1 MAPLISSSVKGRDGA
16 GHTASPLGQPA
27 PLAQTNPQANPH
39 QTRGSTRVSRSAHI
53 LPRTRPHRVFSTV
66 RISSPCRRRDRESLL
81 HPVGTASCLAGAAS
95 YPAPGCNA
103 ICIDT
108 APFVTNAGRPLFV
121 TSPWYEDIVNTVAG
135 GSFPLLSSPLRSRG
149 EELFFSGRQLGN
161 WRGKRKHRSGFLPRI
176 LSILPMVV
184 I

>member
-66 RISSPCRRRDRESLL
+66 RISSPCRRRDGESLL
-81 HPVGTASCLAGAAS
+81 HPVGTTSCLAGAAS
-95 YPAPGCNA
+95 YGPTPPPVATPSVSIRPHSSPTPAVPYSSPAPGMR
-103 ICIDT
+103 T
-108 APFVTNAGRPLFV
+108 SSTPSLVGR
-121 TSPWYEDIVNTVAG
+121 SHCC
-135 GSFPLLSSPLRSRG
+135 R
-149 EELFFSGRQLGN
+149 
-161 WRGKRKHRSGFLPRI
+161 HR
-176 LSILPMVV
+176 
-184 I
+184 